1 MVEQRFPNRRIII
14 EIIRKSSWVNDVL
27 NVITAVFRVE
37 ERKSWTICSFSLF
50 GLVRNYKSIGDGF
63 ANCTD
68 IHEPLNDRLRSAV
81 FLGAAPPFFHS
92 RRMRCARKINREI
105 EILVGVLYTNA
116 IISNDFSCNAFHH
129 D

>member
-1 MVEQRFPNRRIII
+1 MMEQRFPNRRIII

-27 NVITAVFRVE
+27 NVITADFRVE

-68 IHEPLNDRLRSAV
+68 IHEPLNDQFKKRCFPRCSSTVFSLSKDEMRS
-81 FLGAAPPFFHS
+81 
-92 RRMRCARKINREI
+92 K
-105 EILVGVLYTNA
+105 
-116 IISNDFSCNAFHH
+116 D
-129 D
+129 